1 MSTGDAPE
9 KLTYED
15 LNLPESLQPGNEAW
29 AGALLKYYYFCEARP
44 RHPLFSGCQWD
55 AWDPSGTR
63 ASSQNTFTSDDL
75 TSLSLL
81 GVNLPGDAAV
91 QILVKQ
97 KDRFDQLLSAIGDD
111 LDLVDVDDVSES
123 GKKYGPVWALWHE
136 LRKLHNVGAT
146 KTAKLIAR
154 KRPRLVPVYDSVL
167 RETVFP
173 SGKQWQPLHAALRQ
187 ETPHR
192 RLHDRLEDLRQDAGL
207 GSEVSPLRVFDVLA
221 WLEGSGKAKAVP
233 RP

>member
-1 MSTGDAPE
+1 MSDGQ
-9 KLTYED
+9 LSYEG
-15 LNLPESLQPGNEAW
+15 LNLPASLQPGNETW
-29 AGALLKYYYFCEARP
+29 AVDLLKFYFFDEVSPGR
-44 RHPLFSGCQWD
+44 PLFSGGQWD

-167 RETVFP
+167 KETVFP

-207 GSEVSPLRVFDVLA
+207 GSEVSPLRLFDVLA